1 MAITEIS
8 TPVMTP
14 DPNDLQNESDIDV
27 TSDNVTGFNKN
38 RVRRTR
44 AYRKLEKKYSRVRN
58 LAIIFCLLLLAGT
71 VLSITSLKRVS
82 LENLQLTNDL
92 AQANHRIEMF
102 TAEMQSLRV
111 DNDTLVQG
119 RIPGLIPLKF
129 DEPFKL
135 DNTLK
140 NIIFTRTSHNGLLS
154 YEYLAVLQ
162 NNSTEVLRPASLL
175 LFFDRIGVEI
185 GRSQIA
191 ISQTFGDRVEMLAL
205 QPGESHSFSGTIHLT
220 DKTVEPTFFK
230 LVEQK

>member
-1 MAITEIS
+1 MITN
-8 TPVMTP
+8 
-14 DPNDLQNESDIDV
+14 PNDRLNESDEDL

-58 LAIIFCLLLLAGT
+58 LAIIFCLLLIAGT

-82 LENLQLTNDL
+82 LENLQLTNDVE
-92 AQANHRIEMF
+92 QANLRNETLIK
-102 TAEMQSLRV
+102 EMQTLRV

-140 NIIFTRTSHNGLLS
+140 NIIFTRTNHNGLLS

-162 NNSTEVLRPASLL
+162 NNTTEVIRPASLL
-175 LFFDRIGVEI
+175 LFFDKIGVEI

-191 ISQTFGDRVEMLAL
+191 ISQTFGDRIEMLAL
-205 QPGESHSFSGTIHLT
+205 QPGESHSFSGTIKLT
-220 DKTVEPTFFK
+220 NKDVEPVFFK